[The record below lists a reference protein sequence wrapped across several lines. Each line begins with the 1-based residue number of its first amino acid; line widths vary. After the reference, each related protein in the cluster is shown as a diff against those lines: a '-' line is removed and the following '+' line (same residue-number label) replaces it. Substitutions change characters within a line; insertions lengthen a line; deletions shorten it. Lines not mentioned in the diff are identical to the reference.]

1 MPDGPWWWCGRSVR
15 AQSQLGFLVSRGIC
29 YLKPRDYI
37 GKQFVADPDL
47 SLYIDEGL
55 RQIES
60 PTIDQIKS
68 ISRFIM
74 HLGVVLV

>member
-1 MPDGPWWWCGRSVR
+1 VR